1 MDEELKCPGCHSY
14 FTDPILL
21 NCGHSYC
28 RECALKANFK
38 SAVSPCFSN
47 SSSAG
52 SDSASVCTS
61 ELDHD
66 LMDKLSLGSETD
78 SGVGLFNKSSR
89 PNSFISNPPSKF
101 PSILTPSTSSGYVV
115 TCNSCQKANI
125 FIDENCIKNAPT
137 NKILSKLVERKKS
150 IQLSSNDIPKKAP
163 NCQLCEDGPMEALV
177 YCEQCDIYYCS
188 PCQNLLHPSRGPL
201 MKHTL
206 IPANKRSETIN
217 NNILQS
223 LIHCESHSQEALTM
237 YCTSCKVPICCQCL
251 NDSKHSSHEVQS
263 LSTIVKSQ
271 KGELSKILTSLS
283 EKAKIATEDIG
294 KLKQHH
300 EYVNQCSDEVK
311 KKIEKQINDVI
322 NKLEEK
328 KLNLFQ
334 IVEKERKSIRARL
347 KDQITKCS
355 QHLSKTTALIQYCIE
370 ILKEN
375 DSLSFME
382 ISQPISNRTANH
394 DFLWDKDMKSK
405 LEFDPEIVLNLNT
418 SQLEHSIN
426 NLNFAQK
433 KVQNNRI
440 DINEADHFISSRQVP
455 NQPEFI
461 PNECSAENNSFT
473 IVWGLKDQSISID
486 GYILEIALIDKD
498 KKEKF
503 REVYRGPESSC
514 SIYGLHFNT
523 FYQARVKAFN
533 CCGVGSPSEHITLQ
547 TAPVPWFNLEKNDY
561 QQEVVLSKNQ
571 MTVTG
576 STLDYNVV
584 LGSVYFSKGTHYWEI
599 IIDNLS
605 INADVVVGVG
615 FFNTNRNAMLG
626 RDLFSWSMYIDNE
639 RSWYLHNDKHHGRI
653 AGGIGKGS
661 VIGVL
666 LNCDIGTLSFIVNR
680 KPLIFENETFAFK
693 NMPKGL
699 YYPAI
704 SVNCNSKVTVKS
716 GLSPPVYGVELTES
730 CL

>member
-1 MDEELKCPGCHSY
+1 MDEELKCPACHLF

-21 NCGHSYC
+21 SCGHSYC

-38 SAVSPCFSN
+38 SASSPCFSN

-61 ELDHD
+61 EPDHD

-89 PNSFISNPPSKF
+89 PCSLISNPPSKF

-115 TCNSCQKANI
+115 TCNSCQKTNI
-125 FIDENCIKNAPT
+125 FTDESCIKNAPT
-137 NKILSKLVERKKS
+137 NKILAKLVERKKS
-150 IQLSSNDIPKKAP
+150 TNLSTNDIPKKAP
-163 NCQLCEDGPMEALV
+163 NCQLCEDGPVEALV

-206 IPANKRSETIN
+206 IPAIKKPETTNN
-217 NNILQS
+217 NNIPQS
-223 LIHCESHSQEALTM
+223 LIHCESHSQETLTM

-311 KKIEKQINDVI
+311 RKIENQINDI
-322 NKLEEK
+322 ISRLEEK
-328 KLNLFQ
+328 KHNLFQ
-334 IVEKERKSIRARL
+334 IVEKERKSIRTRL

-375 DSLSFME
+375 DPLSFME
-382 ISQPISNRTANH
+382 ISQPISNRTINH
-394 DFLWDKDMKSK
+394 DFLWDKNMKSK
-405 LEFDPEIVLNLNT
+405 LEFDTEIVLSLNT
-418 SQLEHSIN
+418 SHLEHSIN

-433 KVQNNRI
+433 K
-440 DINEADHFISSRQVP
+440 VP

-461 PNECSAENNSFT
+461 PNECSAENNSVS

-486 GYILEIALIDKD
+486 GYILEIALIDKE

-503 REVYRGPESSC
+503 REVYRGPESCC

-523 FYQARVKAFN
+523 YYQARVKAFN
-533 CCGVGSPSEHITLQ
+533 CCGVSNPSEVITLQ
-547 TAPVPWFNLEKNDY
+547 TAPVPWFNLEKNEN
-561 QQEVVLSKNQ
+561 QQEVILSKNQ

-584 LGSVYFSKGTHYWEI
+584 LGSVYFSKGTHYWEVI
-599 IIDNLS
+599 VDNLT
-605 INADVVVGVG
+605 INADIVVGVSYY
-615 FFNTNRNAMLG
+615 NTNRNAMLG

-661 VIGVL
+661 IIGVL
-666 LNCDIGTLSFIVNR
+666 LNCDKGTLSFIVNR
-680 KPLIFENETFAFK
+680 KPLIFENDTFAFK

-704 SVNCNSKVTVKS
+704 SVNCNSKVTIKS
-716 GLSPPVYGVELTES
+716 GLSPPKYAVELTES

>member
-1 MDEELKCPGCHSY
+1 MDEELKCPACRLY

-61 ELDHD
+61 EPDHD
-66 LMDKLSLGSETD
+66 IMDKLSLSSETD
-78 SGVGLFNKSSR
+78 SGVGFFNKSSR
-89 PNSFISNPPSKF
+89 PSSFVSNPPSKIL
-101 PSILTPSTSSGYVV
+101 SILTPSTSTGYVV
-115 TCNSCQKANI
+115 TCNACQKSNI
-125 FIDENCIKNAPT
+125 FTDENVIKNAPT
-137 NKILSKLVERKKS
+137 NKILSKLVNKKKTS
-150 IQLSSNDIPKKAP
+150 LAPPPGGECVQIPR
-163 NCQLCEDGPMEALV
+163 CQLCEDNPMEAIV
-177 YCEQCDIYYCS
+177 FCEQCDIYYCS

-206 IPANKRSETIN
+206 IPAIKRKSTCNIN
-217 NNILQS
+217 NNIPQS
-223 LIHCESHSQEALTM
+223 NSHCESHFQEPLTM
-237 YCTSCKVPICCQCL
+237 YCTSCKVSICCQCL
-251 NDSKHSSHEVQS
+251 NDSRHSSHEVQS
-263 LSTIVKSQ
+263 LTTTVKAQ

-283 EKAKIATEDIG
+283 EKAKVATEDIS
-294 KLKQHH
+294 KLKQNH
-300 EYVNQCSDEVK
+300 EYVNQSSDDVK
-311 KKIEKQINDVI
+311 RKIEIQFNDII
-322 NKLEEK
+322 NKLEQK

-334 IVEKERKSIRARL
+334 IVESERKSNRARL
-347 KDQITKCS
+347 KDQISKCT

-375 DSLSFME
+375 DSLAFMQ
-382 ISQPISNRTANH
+382 ISEAISNRAINH
-394 DFLWDKDMKSK
+394 EFLWDKDMKSK
-405 LEFDPEIVLNLNT
+405 LDFDPEVVLNLNT
-418 SQLEHSIN
+418 SQIENCIN

-433 KVQNNRI
+433 K
-440 DINEADHFISSRQVP
+440 VP

-461 PNECSAENNSFT
+461 PNECSAENNSVS

-486 GYILEIALIDKD
+486 GYILEIALIDKN
-498 KKEKF
+498 KNEKF
-503 REVYRGPESSC
+503 KEVYRGPECCC

-523 FYQARVKAFN
+523 YYQARVRAYN
-533 CCGVGSPSEHITLQ
+533 SSGVSNPSEYITLQ
-547 TAPVPWFNLEKNDY
+547 TAPVPWFNLEKNEH
-561 QQEVVLSKNQ
+561 QQEVVLSKCQ

-584 LGSVYFSKGTHYWEI
+584 LGSVYFSKGIHYWEI
-599 IIDNLS
+599 FVDNLS
-605 INADVVVGVG
+605 TNADVVVGVAYY
-615 FFNTNRNAMLG
+615 NTNKNAMLG
-626 RDLFSWSMYIDNE
+626 RDLFSWSMYVDGE

-653 AGGIGKGS
+653 AGGIEKGS

-666 LNCDIGTLSFIVNR
+666 LNCDKGSLSFFINR
-680 KPLIFENETFAFK
+680 KPLIFENDRLAFK

-716 GLSPPVYGVELTES
+716 GLSPPKYAIELIES